1 MTTNNAGIFII
12 KKWESCKLTAYL
24 CPAGRWTIGWGHTG
38 NVQEGDKITLAQAE
52 TLLRMDLVSR
62 EKWLTMLNLKIS
74 ENQFSA
80 LLSLIYNIGQGNF
93 LKSPVYKLVQ
103 VNPNEPAIKQAFLRH
118 IYYKDKKTG
127 QYVKASGLEKRRLEE
142 IELYFS

>member
-1 MTTNNAGIFII
+1 MTTNHAGLLII
-12 KKWESCKLTAYL
+12 KKFEGCKLTAYK
-24 CPAGRWTIGWGHTG
+24 CPAGVWTIGWGHTG

-62 EKWLTMLNLKIS
+62 EKWLSMLNLKVN

-80 LLSLIYNIGQGNF
+80 LISLIYNIGQGNF
-93 LKSPVYKLVQ
+93 RKSPVYKLVS
-103 VNPNEPAIKQAFLRH
+103 VNPNDPAIKMAFLRH
-118 IYYKDKKTG
+118 VYAAGKKLP
-127 QYVKASGLEKRRLEE
+127 GLEKRRLEE